1 MKRRNLLKAISAG
14 AFTSCG
20 LVSPRVLFS
29 KDFPNRAGSSCQ
41 NQDRPLLQTQYFHD
55 EFVKDAIYKGQA
67 HDTGSCHDNVI
78 SGSKLTFLKSAHKR
92 LRRVQKLV
100 GYAHFNL
107 LDFNMLLKYA
117 RNYSVVGSFT
127 KQELDFIDEI
137 FLEDATNYGF
147 LGDKVITD
155 ISAKV
160 IRRETK
166 KIPGTGHYLFKG
178 EPLNTYLRI
187 KNDIGDNIILTSG
200 IRSVVKQLHLFLQKA
215 VNMDGNLSLASRSL
229 APPGHSYHGIGDFDV
244 GKIGFGRLNFSEV
257 FATTSEYKRLTELG
271 YIGLRYPKTN
281 PYGVRFEPWHVKVV

>member
-1 MKRRNLLKAISAG
+1 M
-14 AFTSCG
+14 
-20 LVSPRVLFS
+20 
-29 KDFPNRAGSSCQ
+29 
-41 NQDRPLLQTQYFHD
+41 LQTQYFHD